1 MNIHELLYKNNKK
14 VDPKR
19 GSLLIADPM
28 MEELYFR
35 RSVVMVLDVDTN
47 KGFLG
52 LTLNKETRI
61 TLHDL
66 MPGWTKGKNIP
77 VYCGGPVDLERLFL
91 LHSLGEKIHGA
102 TEIIPGIYVGG
113 DVEEILNYIEEGGEI
128 EGKLRFF
135 LGYSGWSEGQLERE
149 IEHHSWAVRNP
160 ENGAGLL
167 TGSENEYWR
176 KEVEKLGESYRSWL
190 LMPLDPSSN

>member
-1 MNIHELLYKNNKK
+1 MNIHELLYNNFTKA
-14 VDPKR
+14 DPKR

-66 MPGWTKGKNIP
+66 MPWWAKGMNIP

-91 LHSLGEKIHGA
+91 LHSLGERIKGA

-149 IEHHSWAVRNP
+149 IERHSWAVRTP
-160 ENGAGLL
+160 ENGSGLL

-176 KEVEKLGESYRSWL
+176 REVEKLGESYRSWL